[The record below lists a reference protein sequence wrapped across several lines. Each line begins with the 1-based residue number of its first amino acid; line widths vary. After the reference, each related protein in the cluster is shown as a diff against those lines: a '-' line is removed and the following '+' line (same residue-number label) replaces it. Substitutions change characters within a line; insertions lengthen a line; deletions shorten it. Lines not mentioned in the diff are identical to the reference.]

1 MAEKVRLVLVVD
13 DDEPIRM
20 LEADILQSA
29 GYEVEQANG
38 GAAAIEKLKQ
48 IRPDL
53 VLLDLLM
60 PGIDGWG
67 VLRFIRT
74 RANPPRVIVVSGLR
88 EVVPPGD
95 LAQCI
100 AGYIHKPFNIGQL
113 TKTCS
118 NVLAA
123 AEMLSLASGSRKDAR
138 RTFVVETTLLSED
151 GTPLALGQLLQV
163 SRHGFRLEL
172 GIAVKSGDPVRI
184 AFRVPGREQ
193 PLQLSGRVC
202 WRQDFTLGAEAEG
215 LSAQD
220 QALLQELV
228 GSEGL
233 PDDVVQPLGNPK
245 SS

>member
-1 MAEKVRLVLVVD
+1 VTEKPRLVLIVD

-20 LEADILQSA
+20 LEEDILRSA
-29 GYEVEQANG
+29 GYKVEQAG
-38 GAAAIEKLKQ
+38 GSAAAIEKLKQ

-74 RANPPRVIVVSGLR
+74 RANPPRVLVVSGMR
-88 EVVPPGD
+88 EAVPPGD

-100 AGYIHKPFNIGQL
+100 AGYIQKPFDIGQL
-113 TKTCS
+113 IKTCA

-123 AEMLSLASGSRKDAR
+123 PEMLSPASGSRKDAR

-202 WRQDFTLGAEAEG
+202 WRQEFTLGAEAEG
-215 LSAQD
+215 LSAED
-220 QALLQELV
+220 RALLQELV
-228 GSEGL
+228 GSEQ
-233 PDDVVQPLGNPK
+233 VQEEIAQPAGDLK
-245 SS
+245 SR